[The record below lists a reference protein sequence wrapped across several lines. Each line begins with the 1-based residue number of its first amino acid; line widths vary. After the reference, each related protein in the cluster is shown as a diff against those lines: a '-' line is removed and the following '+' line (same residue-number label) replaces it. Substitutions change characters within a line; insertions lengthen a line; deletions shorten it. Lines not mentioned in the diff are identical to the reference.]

1 MSRFDIGQTEQ
12 NEPEPGR
19 RSVTWSSPMI
29 VADEEGPVLGIGS
42 PGGERIP
49 IMLTQVIADWV
60 QEDSDL
66 EAVVE
71 ADRFHLTDNALVMES
86 APEADVRE
94 GLLNIGYNEIR
105 EAPTPLYFGSVQALM
120 IDRENDDI
128 SGAADPRREADWRVE
143 PRD

>member
-1 MSRFDIGQTEQ
+1 
-12 NEPEPGR
+12 
-19 RSVTWSSPMI
+19 MI

-94 GLLNIGYNEIR
+94 GLLDIGYNEIR
-105 EAPTPLYFGSVQALM
+105 EAPTPLYFGSVPGFD
-120 IDRENDDI
+120 DR
-128 SGAADPRREADWRVE
+128 SGE
-143 PRD
+143 